1 VARELAPA
9 RLRSSRQSS
18 NRSVPDTHQLWVLG
32 PLRSPAG
39 ASSLATKNNETGTSA
54 RNSLSVLLVDSPIA
68 EDETKSPFYGQGV
81 IFMREITGCRYSYDP
96 LDRLIGTLSLTD
108 TQYKRF
114 YCKNRFATELQGAVK
129 YSIFRH
135 EDQILA
141 QLQSSC
147 ELLEAT
153 LLVTNHQHSVV
164 HARPPQKTHS
174 IVYSPYGH
182 RVDASGLHSLLGFN
196 GERVDP
202 ATGYYLLGNG
212 YRAFSPVLMRF
223 ISPDNLSPFEIGGIN
238 SYAYCQGDPVNHAD
252 ENGHFSVPVRIANQ
266 LTSALRRARERLV
279 VTQIPER
286 RLQQNF
292 HNERYSL
299 GNISVTLRNTVSNK
313 GSTTHFTY
321 TSGLKRTVHNEKLTL
336 QELGYNATPGK
347 YLKPKINDIPTIP
360 EHTLKKLEWKLTPVN
375 FNNYMAHTHLIS
387 SYGKNFEKFAS
398 NLLQGEVTG
407 VPPQYAAQQMKNYIR
422 YYTNNDQ
429 PHSGLKQ
436 SYMRALQKQN
446 ISIRHQS

>member
-1 VARELAPA
+1 
-9 RLRSSRQSS
+9 
-18 NRSVPDTHQLWVLG
+18 LG
-32 PLRSPAG
+32 LLRSPAG
-39 ASSLATKNNETGTSA
+39 ASSLATKNNETGICA

-129 YSIFRH
+129 HSIFRH

-147 ELLEAT
+147 ELLKAT

-252 ENGHFSVPVRIANQ
+252 ENGHFSIPVRIANQ
-266 LTSALRRARERLV
+266 LTSSLRRARERLG
-279 VTQIPER
+279 VTQIPGR
-286 RLQQNF
+286 HLQQNF

-299 GNISVTLRNTVSNK
+299 GNTSVTLRNTVSNE
-313 GSTTHFTY
+313 GSTTHFSY
-321 TSGLKRTVHNEKLTL
+321 SSGLERTVHNKKLTL
-336 QELGYNATPGK
+336 QEFRYNAIPGICFK
-347 YLKPKINDIPTIP
+347 QKINIPK
-360 EHTLKKLEWKLTPVN
+360 HTLKKFEKKLAPVN
-375 FNNYMAHTHLIS
+375 FDNYMAHTYLKS
-387 SYGKNFEKFAS
+387 SYGKNFVKFAS
-398 NLLQGEVTG
+398 NLLQGDVTG
-407 VPPQYAAQQMKNYIR
+407 VPPQYAAQRMENYIR
-422 YYTNNDQ
+422 DYTNNYQ
-429 PHSGLKQ
+429 PYFGLRK
-436 SYMRALQKQN
+436 SYMRALEIQN